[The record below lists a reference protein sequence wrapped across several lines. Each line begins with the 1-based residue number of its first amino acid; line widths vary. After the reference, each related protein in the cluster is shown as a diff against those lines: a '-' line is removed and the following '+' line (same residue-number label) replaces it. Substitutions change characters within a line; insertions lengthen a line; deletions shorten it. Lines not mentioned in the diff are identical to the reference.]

1 MIELENLFN
10 IKVEELNSK
19 AEELNNLKTSVSN
32 NTLTIN
38 NNTQLINDIN
48 NTLDNKIDKT
58 EFDTT
63 ITNYVT
69 TSDLNNTLVERVVM
83 PVISMTK
90 SLKLSSA
97 NTWYDTGIDTTSGL
111 ESGTYLMQVYINNG
125 SNTGQYNE
133 YFSGIISWHSGT
145 TNSSNSDIIYL
156 SKAGH
161 ARNNSVI
168 VCY

>member
-1 MIELENLFN
+1 MRKYIKLLYVVLVVSFVFCGCSN
-10 IKVEELNSK
+10 IGNSNEK
-19 AEELNNLKTSVSN
+19 IIGYWVTAK
-32 NTLTIN
+32 
-38 NNTQLINDIN
+38 
-48 NTLDNKIDKT
+48 KIDKT

-168 VCY
+168 LCY